1 MALYPADTII
11 KRREGSSI
19 GPLNCSADCEPV
31 CNFEWIYPD
40 GQTHVV
46 GNILPQHILQKK
58 NDGQYKCKASNNIG
72 TDEKIV
78 TVTVTCK
85 YFM

>member
-1 MALYPADTII
+1 MALDPALSII
-11 KRREGSSI
+11 ERREGSFI

-40 GQTHVV
+40 GKKVV

-58 NDGQYKCKASNNIG
+58 NDGQYKCKASNKIG